1 MSNFLGR
8 NIFRDEYVMMRSELD
23 ELKNIIHE
31 HCDGDD
37 KIYYIS
43 QESSGYDFYATRF
56 NARPNWVAVNDF
68 AGWSLGGPFYD
79 GDIWYISISADEL
92 MQQLVEGEYN
102 YLAIYQANDYFIEN
116 YADLFESP
124 AEIQDNSL
132 YHVNK
137 EAGVLERCE

>member
-1 MSNFLGR
+1 
-8 NIFRDEYVMMRSELD
+8 MMRSELD